1 MAASGAGWK
10 LPACC
15 PLPASPVPACLPRS
29 KYTADDAHCHCCQAA
44 AGVKLKTCQRCG
56 VARYC
61 RWEGGVTAC
70 NRLLV
75 FGVCNLC

>member
-1 MAASGAGWK
+1 MEAACL
-10 LPACC
+10 LP
-15 PLPASPVPACLPRS
+15 LTCLPRS

-44 AGVKLKTCQRCG
+44 AGVKLKTCQRRRG
-56 VARYC
+56 AYC